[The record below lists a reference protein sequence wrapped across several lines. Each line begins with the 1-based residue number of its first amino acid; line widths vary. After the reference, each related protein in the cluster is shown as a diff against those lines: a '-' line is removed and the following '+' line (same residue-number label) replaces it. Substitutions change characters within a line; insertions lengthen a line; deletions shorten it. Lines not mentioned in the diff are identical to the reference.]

1 MNKKRY
7 FIKINSQHLSLLNKL
22 NISGLHNDGQHI
34 TFYTDSTGFNFLCNQ
49 DVEFEYQDKLL
60 TKAKF
65 LFTRRIVS
73 IIGIILLIVLLIN
86 QSFTITKYQFINPE
100 YYNQDVIIFLDKYT
114 KKVGPFRYLTA
125 SLSEINYQLRT
136 EFFEYEW
143 IGLKREGT
151 ILYIDIKKID
161 LKIPDDEDSSQVG
174 DLVASKDAIVR
185 YFYAQKGVV
194 LVREL
199 QAVSKGEVLITGNLL
214 IHNEQT
220 KYIRPKGFVIGE
232 VLEDYY
238 FSIPK
243 EEIIEEKTG
252 RLIEK
257 KKITIL
263 NKKILSKKDPID
275 FKDYILIEKD
285 IFKIG
290 RLLKISNQSYYETSR
305 ITNYYTKEEAIE
317 YAKSLVIKE
326 FNLKKTTDYEKIIFI
341 EVLKVIEGNNSY
353 EIKLLVKKYEN
364 ICVFREVK

>member
-1 MNKKRY
+1 
-7 FIKINSQHLSLLNKL
+7 
-22 NISGLHNDGQHI
+22 
-34 TFYTDSTGFNFLCNQ
+34 
-49 DVEFEYQDKLL
+49 
-60 TKAKF
+60 
-65 LFTRRIVS
+65 
-73 IIGIILLIVLLIN
+73 
-86 QSFTITKYQFINPE
+86 
-100 YYNQDVIIFLDKYT
+100 
-114 KKVGPFRYLTA
+114 
-125 SLSEINYQLRT
+125 
-136 EFFEYEW
+136 
-143 IGLKREGT
+143 
-151 ILYIDIKKID
+151 
-161 LKIPDDEDSSQVG
+161 
-174 DLVASKDAIVR
+174 
-185 YFYAQKGVV
+185 V